1 MSGATHAA
9 PRVRNPSDVPM
20 PALVAAGFAVTV
32 TIIAAAFA
40 HPAADLPTA
49 KLVAART
56 LQFDDA
62 QNGGVVVTDTETH
75 RLVAV
80 LAPGTNGFIRAS
92 LRGLA
97 HAGSHETF
105 AAPEHPFR
113 ISAYSDGRLVLIDPT
128 DGRRIDLEAFGSTN
142 YASYAALLTAPEAK

>member
-1 MSGATHAA
+1 MQ
-9 PRVRNPSDVPM
+9 RVRQRAARATE
-20 PALVAAGFAVTV
+20 ALITAGFAVTL
-32 TIIAAAFA
+32 TILAALFG
-40 HPAADLPTA
+40 HPPANLPTA
-49 KLVAART
+49 KLVVART
-56 LQFDDA
+56 LLFDDA
-62 QNGGVVVTDTETH
+62 PNGGVVVSDAETH
-75 RLVAV
+75 RVVSV

-105 AAPEHPFR
+105 AAPEHPFQL
-113 ISAYSDGRLVLIDPT
+113 SAYSDGRLILIDPS